1 MSAYGLRMTGT
12 LQIDPMERAL
22 ELARQ
27 ALGWCSPNPAVGA
40 VLVRDGQ
47 VVGEG
52 RTQAPGNEHAEIA
65 AIRASGEAARGA
77 VLFVTLEPCSHYGRT
92 PPCTDA
98 VIAAGVKSVHAA
110 LIDPS
115 PWVDGGG
122 IRALEAAGIETVV
135 GERAA
140 EAQHLNE
147 AYFKWVRT
155 GFPFVTLKY
164 AMTADG
170 KSATRTGSSFWISGL
185 EARRHV
191 ARLRSTVD
199 AVLVGIGT
207 VLADDPQLTA
217 RPGELG
223 EPDLEPAH
231 QPLRVVMDS
240 QARLPL
246 HAKLAS
252 GGLPGTT
259 LVCATDRAPSER
271 LRRLEE
277 QGVETL
283 IVAQEAGRVDVCAAM
298 RTLGERGFTSVLAE
312 CGGSLAAS
320 LIGAGAVD
328 KVLAFVAPK
337 IAGGQGAPTP
347 VGGDGVERMSE
358 AMQLRDPSWTVLGQD
373 VLLTAYVGALGP
385 PDVGEGAQ

>member
-1 MSAYGLRMTGT
+1 MSAYGLSMTGT
-12 LQIDPMERAL
+12 LQIDPMKRAL
-22 ELARQ
+22 ELARL
-27 ALGWCSPNPAVGA
+27 ALGWSSPNPAVGA
-40 VLVRDGQ
+40 VLVRDGR

-98 VIAAGVKSVHAA
+98 LIAAGVKSVHAA

-122 IRALEAAGIETVV
+122 IRALEAAGIATVV
-135 GERAA
+135 GERGPEA
-140 EAQHLNE
+140 EQLNE
-147 AYFKWVRT
+147 AYFKWIRT
-155 GFPFVTLKY
+155 GFPFLTLKY

-170 KSATRTGSSFWISGL
+170 KIATRTGSSFWITGL

-191 ARLRSTVD
+191 ARLRSGVD

-207 VLADDPQLTA
+207 VLADDPRLTA
-217 RPGELG
+217 RPGEMG
-223 EPDLEPAH
+223 APDLEPAH

-240 QARLPL
+240 RARLPL
-246 HAKLAS
+246 HAKLAL
-252 GGLPGTT
+252 GQLPGKT
-259 LVCATDRAPSER
+259 LVCATERAPAER
-271 LRRLEE
+271 LRHLEE

-283 IVAQEAGRVDVCAAM
+283 IVPAESGRVDICAALKA
-298 RTLGERGFTSVLAE
+298 LGKRGVTSVLAE

-320 LIGAGAVD
+320 LVSAGAVD
-328 KVLAFVAPK
+328 KVHAFVAPK
-337 IAGGQGAPTP
+337 IAGGRDARTP
-347 VGGDGVERMSE
+347 IEGTGVETMDQ
-358 AMQLRDPSWTVLGQD
+358 AIQLHDPSWTVLGQD
-373 VLLTAYVGALGP
+373 VLLTAYVGAPRP
-385 PDVGEGAQ
+385 PDAGGGAH

>member
-1 MSAYGLRMTGT
+1 MTGT

>member
-1 MSAYGLRMTGT
+1 MTGT

-246 HAKLAS
+246 PAKLAS